1 MARMPR
7 KTGRC
12 EISGCR
18 NTPTDWHH
26 VISQNQIRKR
36 GLPKSFFTDPGN
48 LKEFCRK
55 HHDMT
60 TASMDRKRLENKD
73 GKPKN
78 WRKQN
83 REKWWDEGRSYQ
95 CEGITRAGKRC
106 QVSVSKKG
114 RRCAAHRSNKQG
126 WFRKKHI
133 QCIGT
138 NKNGSKC
145 RHKKSGGYPNGY
157 CPSHQ
162 DQIKSKRPSAKE
174 RRNMEEWELATL
186 ELDELI
192 ESLDL

>member
-95 CEGITRAGKRC
+95 CEGITRAGVRC
-106 QVSVSKKG
+106 QVNVSKKG
-114 RRCAAHRSNKQG
+114 RRCGAHKKQGRQG
-126 WFRKKHI
+126 WFKQKRVRCKATTKGETSIHI
-133 QCIGT
+133 GHR
-138 NKNGSKC
+138 C
-145 RHKKSGGYPNGY
+145 RIKALPGEDY
-157 CPSHQ
+157 CHVHRS
-162 DQIKSKRPSAKE
+162 R
-174 RRNMEEWELATL
+174 
-186 ELDELI
+186 
-192 ESLDL
+192 